1 MLVPACWEALML
13 GCDDEALG
21 FFLEA
26 SCFWPS
32 VGLVF
37 VHASRTGGP
46 FARRHFSRKF
56 SGHPCRKGG

>member
-1 MLVPACWEALML
+1 ML
-13 GCDDEALG
+13 GCDDEVLG